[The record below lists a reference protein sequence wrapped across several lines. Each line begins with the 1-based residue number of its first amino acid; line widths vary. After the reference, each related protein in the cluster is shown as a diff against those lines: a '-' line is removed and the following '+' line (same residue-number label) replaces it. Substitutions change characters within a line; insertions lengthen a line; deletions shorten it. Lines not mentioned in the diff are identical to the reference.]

1 MYTIEEITNMI
12 LSDNTLAIVKL
23 FQEICPNIKG
33 EFYDK
38 NIPSYSIY
46 RGDIDKV
53 RFALKA
59 AAIKA
64 CQSIGRGNEMAE
76 TLIACT
82 AGAIRLPSFAKNI
95 LTAHFIDIEKLDG
108 KSFSEIRE
116 NVQKK
121 EFDVDAWNQI
131 AGMDDNVFQDLLGAI
146 ASKKITVQNTAI
158 KAIIIRKCL
167 KWINSRAVPE
177 STFWLLIYTN
187 LDLRYYDNP
196 HEVEYADSID
206 DY

>member
-1 MYTIEEITNMI
+1 MI
-12 LSDNTLAIVKL
+12 LDNNTLAVIKM
-23 FQEICPNIKG
+23 FQGICPGIKG
-33 EFYDK
+33 EFYNK

-53 RFALKA
+53 CFAFNA

-64 CQSIGRGNEMAE
+64 CQSIERGNEMAE

-82 AGAIRLPSFAKNI
+82 AGAIRLPSFAKDI
-95 LTAHFIDIEKLDG
+95 LAAHFIDIEKLDG

-121 EFDVDAWNQI
+121 ECDVDAWNQI
-131 AGMDDNVFQDLLGAI
+131 AGMDNDAFQDLLGAI

-177 STFWLLIYTN
+177 STFWFLVYTN
-187 LDLRYYDNP
+187 LDSRYYDKL
-196 HEVEYADSID
+196 HEVESADSIY